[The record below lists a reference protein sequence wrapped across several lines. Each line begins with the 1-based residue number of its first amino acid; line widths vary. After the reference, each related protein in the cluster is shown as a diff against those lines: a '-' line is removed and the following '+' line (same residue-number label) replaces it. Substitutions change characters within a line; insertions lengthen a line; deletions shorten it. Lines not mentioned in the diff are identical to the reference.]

1 MALCVAAGPARA
13 DYPDHPIK
21 VILGFG
27 AGGGADIL
35 LRKVIPYISARLGQ
49 SMVVEYKL
57 GAGGN
62 LAFEAVAHAAPDGYT
77 LLMGTPGLISNPY
90 IYPSVPFDL
99 TRDFIPISLIGTVPS
114 VLVVNPSLPVKT
126 VQELVALAKSK
137 PGKLTFASS
146 GTGSSLHMTGELFK
160 SVAGI
165 DMLHVPYKG
174 GAPAMTDIVG
184 GQVDMMFNVVPSAL
198 PLIQSGQLR
207 ALAVTGDKRSPS
219 LPDVPTMAEA
229 GYAGAT
235 TATWNGLL
243 APAKTPAAI
252 IDKLDKAI
260 VESLNTPEAKADL
273 AKIGQDLVTDTP
285 QEFSAFLAAEDKKWG
300 KIIKAAGIAPQ

>member
-1 MALCVAAGPARA
+1 
-13 DYPDHPIK
+13 
-21 VILGFG
+21 
-27 AGGGADIL
+27 
-35 LRKVIPYISARLGQ
+35 
-49 SMVVEYKL
+49 
-57 GAGGN
+57 
-62 LAFEAVAHAAPDGYT
+62 
-77 LLMGTPGLISNPY
+77 
-90 IYPSVPFDL
+90 
-99 TRDFIPISLIGTVPS
+99 
-114 VLVVNPSLPVKT
+114 
-126 VQELVALAKSK
+126 
-137 PGKLTFASS
+137 
-146 GTGSSLHMTGELFK
+146 MTE
-160 SVAGI
+160 
-165 DMLHVPYKG
+165 
-174 GAPAMTDIVG
+174 IVG